1 MELRH
6 GDRISLL
13 PDSLRYSVELSGGE
27 KYSVELS
34 GGEKEEEVKE
44 VDKRDSAADG
54 VRGVA
59 SSSGRKRVLPGWL
72 RGIADSA
79 GHTSS
84 NKSTTK
90 RKRRPKTP
98 PTSNNPPATPT
109 ADSSHCSQPPIT
121 DPSVGDPSVS
131 DTPNSEP
138 NSLPPCPYGAN
149 CYRYIDSTTVLV

>member
-1 MELRH
+1 M
-6 GDRISLL
+6 
-13 PDSLRYSVELSGGE
+13 
-27 KYSVELS
+27 ELS

-44 VDKRDSAADG
+44 KDKRDS
-54 VRGVA
+54 A

-90 RKRRPKTP
+90 RKRRPNTP
-98 PTSNNPPATPT
+98 PTSNDPPATPT

-121 DPSVGDPSVS
+121 DPSVSDPAVGDPSVGDPSVS

-149 CYRYIDSTTVLV
+149 CYRYIDM